1 MAQASVQSIRVAAT
15 AADFHP
21 WAQAPEHGSADVVV
35 KVIVNERVGT
45 AIGKSKRA
53 AHLHAQLGN
62 HVGKT
67 VGLLQESQ
75 KDGHKLENI
84 EGNPGDNKSRHY
96 NEDDLDGF
104 SQFLIMFPSSLIMY
118 TESPG
123 DGVVKG

>member
-1 MAQASVQSIRVAAT
+1 MSVQSIRVVAA

-21 WAQAPEHGSADVVV
+21 WAQAPEHSSADVVV
-35 KVIVNERVGT
+35 KAIVNERVGT

-75 KDGHKLENI
+75 KDGHKLEKI
-84 EGNPGDNKSRHY
+84 EGNPGNNKSCHN

-104 SQFLIMFPSSLIMY
+104 SQFLIMFPSSLIMH
-118 TESPG
+118 TESLG
-123 DGVVKG
+123 DGAIKG